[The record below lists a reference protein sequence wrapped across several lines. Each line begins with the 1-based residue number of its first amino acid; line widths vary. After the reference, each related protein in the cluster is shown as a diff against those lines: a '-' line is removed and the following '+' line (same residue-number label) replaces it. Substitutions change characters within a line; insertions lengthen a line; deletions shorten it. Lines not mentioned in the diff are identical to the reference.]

1 MGNVRPT
8 YIKRVAEKLVAEFP
22 DQFSENFE
30 SNKELLEQYTNI
42 ESKVMRNRV
51 AGYISTMMDQKEKKY
66 EIQPEA

>member
-22 DQFSENFE
+22 DQCSENFE